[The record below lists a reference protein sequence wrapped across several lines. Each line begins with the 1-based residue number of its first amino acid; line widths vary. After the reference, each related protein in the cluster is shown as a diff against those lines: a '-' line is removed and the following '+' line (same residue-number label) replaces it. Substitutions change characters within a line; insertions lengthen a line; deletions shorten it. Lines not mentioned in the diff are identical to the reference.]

1 MGLLI
6 AEVIF
11 TLNKIM
17 KKSKLLTHDKGY
29 LDCYFLNVESHQ
41 DDDLDKL
48 CELDVN
54 ENSAGEGAHQYCS
67 PVGPEGESG
76 TVGLDLT
83 KEELQIIIND
93 ILADAGDI
101 QVNLTSETGRNFV
114 SKRIIEVFW
123 PK

>member
-1 MGLLI
+1 
-6 AEVIF
+6 
-11 TLNKIM
+11 M

-29 LDCYFLNVESHQ
+29 LDCYFLNSEPYEHN
-41 DDDLDKL
+41 DLDNL
-48 CELDVN
+48 CEFDVN
-54 ENSAGEGAHQYCS
+54 ENSAGEGAQQYCS
-67 PVGPEGESG
+67 PVGPKGESG

>member
-1 MGLLI
+1 
-6 AEVIF
+6 
-11 TLNKIM
+11 M

-29 LDCYFLNVESHQ
+29 LDCYFLNSEPYEHN
-41 DDDLDKL
+41 DLDNL
-48 CELDVN
+48 CEFDVN

-67 PVGPEGESG
+67 PVGPKGESG

>member
-29 LDCYFLNVESHQ
+29 LDCYFLNTESYQH
-41 DDDLDKL
+41 DDL

-67 PVGPEGESG
+67 PVGPKGETG
-76 TVGLDLT
+76 AVGLDLA

-93 ILADAGDI
+93 ILADAGEI

-114 SKRIIEVFW
+114 SKRIIEVLW

>member
-1 MGLLI
+1 
-6 AEVIF
+6 
-11 TLNKIM
+11 M

-41 DDDLDKL
+41 DNDLDKL

-67 PVGPEGESG
+67 PVGPKGETG

-83 KEELQIIIND
+83 KEELQTIIND